1 MSHIS
6 VDVSEL
12 DFEWGE
18 EMSLL
23 SSLLG
28 GGGDSHSNF
37 GAVLV
42 CCCITCILRLPCWVN
57 RALQWGHSYGFSPVW
72 LNLWRFKW
80 NESAN
85 ALPHM
90 SHENG
95 RSPVCDLNIIFRIIL
110 TSVFGWSG
118 QKNLLYTEYNW
129 EKLKYTVN
137 GNHKLITWQ
146 FTVYFHWL
154 KWSIIR
160 LIRSSKTLFGG

>member
-1 MSHIS
+1 MR
-6 VDVSEL
+6 
-12 DFEWGE
+12 GE

-95 RSPVCDLNIIFRIIL
+95 RSPVWDLNIIFRTII
-110 TSVFGWSG
+110 TSVLGTEILLKCLR
-118 QKNLLYTEYNW
+118 KNILYLI
-129 EKLKYTVN
+129 KS
-137 GNHKLITWQ
+137 NHMISYSVFWHTQ
-146 FTVYFHWL
+146 IGFN
-154 KWSIIR
+154 
-160 LIRSSKTLFGG
+160 

>member
-1 MSHIS
+1 MSHSLALMWVSS
-6 VDVSEL
+6 VG
-12 DFEWGE
+12 FWQRGE

-85 ALPHM
+85 AFPQI

-95 RSPVCDLNIIFRIIL
+95 RSPVWDLNIIFRTNKTYICSTLEKRVPTVIVMNRPPDIKIHTVTNDEVII
-110 TSVFGWSG
+110 G
-118 QKNLLYTEYNW
+118 
-129 EKLKYTVN
+129 
-137 GNHKLITWQ
+137 
-146 FTVYFHWL
+146 
-154 KWSIIR
+154 
-160 LIRSSKTLFGG
+160 

>member
-42 CCCITCILRLPCWVN
+42 CCCITCILRLPCWVK

-95 RSPVCDLNIIFRIIL
+95 RSPVCDLNIIFRTITTSVLDRQKPYCTLDTLEWKQTVNNHKISHDKLQYIL
-110 TSVFGWSG
+110 TGV
-118 QKNLLYTEYNW
+118 
-129 EKLKYTVN
+129 
-137 GNHKLITWQ
+137 
-146 FTVYFHWL
+146 
-154 KWSIIR
+154 
-160 LIRSSKTLFGG
+160 

>member
-1 MSHIS
+1 MR
-6 VDVSEL
+6 
-12 DFEWGE
+12 GE

-95 RSPVCDLNIIFRIIL
+95 RSPVCDLNNIFRTIIFYRGL
-110 TSVFGWSG
+110 D
-118 QKNLLYTEYNW
+118 
-129 EKLKYTVN
+129 
-137 GNHKLITWQ
+137 
-146 FTVYFHWL
+146 
-154 KWSIIR
+154 IR
-160 LIRSSKTLFGG
+160 LIHLARKWYTLHFKSAVCHFMARCNSLMSDPLYFVLKKRNGSEQVL